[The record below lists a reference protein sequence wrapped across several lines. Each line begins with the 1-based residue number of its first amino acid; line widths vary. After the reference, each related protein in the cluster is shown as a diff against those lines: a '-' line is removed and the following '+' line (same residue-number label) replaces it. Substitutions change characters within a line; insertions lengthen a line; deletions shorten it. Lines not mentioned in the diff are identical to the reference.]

1 MEWFLLTNSFPF
13 TTAITFALLVRIVL
27 PSSSLLTSGF
37 ARSPVPKMQ
46 LIFVLFRLITFNYL
60 GVVFVSVI
68 ISSSIDV

>member
-13 TTAITFALLVRIVL
+13 TTAITFALLVLIVL

-46 LIFVLFRLITFNYL
+46 LIFVLFRLITFNY